1 MPKKGTTV
9 KGTRV
14 KGTRVEDLKK
24 EGFAHAPPIV
34 ITGQFGNNPKALRQ
48 FKANY
53 KNEKKRKVLF
63 KGLLKDMDSGRL
75 YLANED
81 KTKYVEFTEEQY
93 DSIVEELGERVG
105 LEGQE
110 PRIGK
115 PFQGRTK
122 DQEVIEPAAAPA
134 PAPAPAPARKKKVKE
149 SANVSDALIDLVYKE
164 QEEDKQTNQEVLEEN
179 KPNEERLLIDIRKAQ
194 ALSPPKEPEDTDDE
208 EEIPAIEIT
217 LFEKGIYQES
227 DSFYLS
233 KDLRI
238 FEPNTRSQVGEIE
251 YEELPDI
258 NSYNIILIFNGA
270 KINYGIT
277 QFDAEGEEPDTA
289 TEEEDTDTDIEDT
302 FEKPDIS
309 YRSSQKQL
317 VKLYKNIKQ
326 TKFEQPAT
334 RHFSLD
340 REKLPK
346 IADSFAD
353 GRFDTD
359 NIWTTEDNYPKLP
372 RFLPSLDRRNK
383 QKFTAYQKAN
393 RDDLPFQFPDLFTYR
408 WRDIWWVLSQMLD
421 KDGNVINLDA
431 DDKFKFRN
439 DNPKP
444 AFLIPDEDITT
455 EEEDTE
461 FETDTAEDED
471 TDEEDEEDIEIVE
484 IEIDDYTY
492 YLDEQTNKIYDP
504 ESQNVV
510 GLKRFGGYD
519 LSEDAIRAATER
531 KKKLRKK
538 AKKKKKKE
546 PKFTEAQPEI
556 ETVVGIRAMRGRR
569 RVYLVKPPKFLL
581 RETLEP
587 MNTVYVYDAGL
598 KIYDGSITDLPYTKE
613 FMEGTTNNINYDFYK
628 DIRGFETD
636 YKATIEAPE
645 LKPSGELVVKGN
657 PYEEGWKGKPV
668 AQQIIEGYVNEGFD
682 WYAEEN
688 GGDGDEDGAYSGD
701 EFDEVGSS
709 EWKFDNPPEGEIS
722 ANDADLVMKL
732 YEDRYTEGG
741 VFDPDFPIYLPN
753 LRAGYGEVVEG
764 DREEQ
769 EDEAWVKIFKS
780 FSPRSK
786 ENDLKEE
793 IFSELVEEILSG
805 EVDEI
810 LKAKILEEMGVIDSK
825 QSTMGSGQGKK
836 PTKFNVKP
844 KKVLT
849 QSQLDALMAARFKRA
864 EMKKQR
870 LAKEAAESKK

>member
-1 MPKKGTTV
+1 MPKKGTKLKAPRQ
-9 KGTRV
+9 KGVNKTQ
-14 KGTRVEDLKK
+14 LKK
-24 EGFAHAPPIV
+24 DGFAHDPPIPQD
-34 ITGQFGNNPKALRQ
+34 QFGGDKEALRQ
-48 FKANY
+48 FKAFY
-53 KNEKKRKVLF
+53 QEGGKGRKDKQL
-63 KGLLKDMDSGRL
+63 KGLMKDMKSGRL
-75 YLANED
+75 YLPNED
-81 KTKYVEFTEEQY
+81 KSRYVELTEEQY
-93 DSIVEELGERVG
+93 DNIVKEIGERVA

-110 PRIGK
+110 PRIGT

-122 DQEVIEPAAAPA
+122 DQEVIEPTAAAA
-134 PAPAPAPARKKKVKE
+134 SASLLEKAKEKAVRGRKQKE
-149 SANVSDALIDLVYKE
+149 SANVSDALIESLNKE
-164 QEEDKQTNQEVLEEN
+164 QEKLSIQEVLEAN
-179 KPNEERLLIDIRKAQ
+179 KPNQELLLIDIRKAQ

-217 LFEKGIYQES
+217 LFEKGIYPNT

-238 FEPNTRSQVGEIE
+238 FEPNARSQVGEIE
-251 YEELPDI
+251 YDELADI
-258 NSYNIILIFNGA
+258 NSYNIILRFNGA

-289 TEEEDTDTDIEDT
+289 TEEEDTDTDIDDT

-317 VKLYKNIKQ
+317 IKLYNNIKQ
-326 TKFEQPAT
+326 TKFEQPAI

-340 REKLPK
+340 RRNFGEN
-346 IADSFAD
+346 DD
-353 GRFDTD
+353 RFLTD

-421 KDGNVINLDA
+421 KDGNVINLDS

-444 AFLIPDEDITT
+444 AVLIPDEDITT

-504 ESQNVV
+504 ESQDVV

-519 LSEDAIRAATER
+519 LSEDAIQAATER

-587 MNTVYVYDAGL
+587 MNTIYVYDAGL
-598 KIYDGSITDLPYTKE
+598 KIYDYSITDEPYTKE

-628 DIRGFETD
+628 DIRGFATD

-657 PYEEGWKGKPV
+657 PYEEGWKGTPV
-668 AQQIIEGYVNEGFD
+668 AQQIIDGYVNEGFD

-701 EFDEVGSS
+701 EFDEVGSN
-709 EWKFDNPPEGEIS
+709 EWKFDNPPEEEIS

-753 LRAGYGEVVEG
+753 LRAGYGELAGG

-825 QSTMGSGQGKK
+825 KQSTMGSGQGKK

-849 QSQLDALMAARFKRA
+849 QSQLDALMAARVKRA
-864 EMKKQR
+864 ELKKQR
-870 LAKEAAESKK
+870 LAKESEQKK